1 MNGGGGGEMGTPER
15 REGGKNYSLPEISKI
30 QKELHTHPQV
40 TPKRN
45 SIDTKTE
52 ETDFRNYERSE
63 HDRRNK
69 IHRRT

>member
-1 MNGGGGGEMGTPER
+1 MEGEGEKWGPRNGGRVVRITPFR
-15 REGGKNYSLPEISKI
+15 KSPKS
-30 QKELHTHPQV
+30 
-40 TPKRN
+40 KRN
-45 SIDTKTE
+45 SIHAPKWHQKRNSIYTKIE

>member
-1 MNGGGGGEMGTPER
+1 MGTPDR

-30 QKELHTHPQV
+30 QKELHARPQV
-40 TPKRN
+40 TPKKELH
-45 SIDTKTE
+45 IHETE

>member
-1 MNGGGGGEMGTPER
+1 MNEGGGGEMGSPDR
-15 REGGKNYSLPEISKI
+15 REGGKNYSLLKISKI
-30 QKELHTHPQV
+30 QKELHTRPQV

-52 ETDFRNYERSE
+52 ETDFRNYGRSE